1 MIALVVITL
10 AGMAVAAPLSRRVA
24 LALSIPV
31 YYLVVGYLVLP
42 SFSNSPGYSTAGWE
56 GPLRVSLTV
65 LPFAVLL
72 CVALVVTRHTV
83 RRPPADGR
91 EA

>member
-1 MIALVVITL
+1 MT
-10 AGMAVAAPLSRRVA
+10 VATPLSRRVA
-24 LALSIPV
+24 LALSIPA
-31 YYLVVGYLVLP
+31 YYLIVGYLVLP
-42 SFSNSPGYSTAGWE
+42 SISGSPGSSEAGWE

-72 CVALVVTRHTV
+72 CVALVVALRTV
-83 RRPPADGR
+83 RRTPVDIR